1 MTAPDTRGPSD
12 GPVPGAP
19 DLNPFATAEKLMAQW
34 EARHAVGAAGR
45 RIAGP
50 GVSEYLTHER
60 CTEACS
66 SPGRHGHDHAAEQ
79 AARRARAQR
88 KPPPDTHPHFSD
100 LLAWVLPISG
110 PDDPPSGRRAGGRH

>member
-12 GPVPGAP
+12 GPVPGSP

-34 EARHAVGAAGR
+34 EARHTASAAGR
-45 RIAGP
+45 RVVGP
-50 GVSEYLTHER
+50 GVSEYLSHER

-66 SPGRHGHDHAAEQ
+66 SPGHPARERG
-79 AARRARAQR
+79 ARRARTQP

-100 LLAWVLPISG
+100 LLAWVLPVG
-110 PDDPPSGRRAGGRH
+110 GDEPRHGRREGGRH

>member
-12 GPVPGAP
+12 GPVPGSP

-34 EARHAVGAAGR
+34 EARHAAGAAGR
-45 RIAGP
+45 RIVGP

-66 SPGRHGHDHAAEQ
+66 STGRRKEHGPD
-79 AARRARAQR
+79 ARRARTQP
-88 KPPPDTHPHFSD
+88 KSPPDVHPHFSD
-100 LLAWVLPISG
+100 LLAWMLPVHGDDDG
-110 PDDPPSGRRAGGRH
+110 PTDRRSRH